1 MKGGVAHVTI
11 KPKKGFRSLRMDEEM
26 AVVKAAIARVNRG
39 GLVRI
44 VEFSVMSNHVHLI
57 VEAENSGDLSKG
69 MASLNTGLGMRL
81 NRLWGRV
88 RPGSVFAERFHLEVI
103 TSPTQMRNVLKYV
116 LRNDVHHGLGLGV
129 LDPCSSAM
137 SFGGFAERRGASKV
151 DCVSVEARSWLLR
164 TGWMKGGGRGLL
176 TIHDIPRVTGVL
188 QA

>member
-1 MKGGVAHVTI
+1 
-11 KPKKGFRSLRMDEEM
+11 
-26 AVVKAAIARVNRG
+26 
-39 GLVRI
+39 
-44 VEFSVMSNHVHLI
+44 
-57 VEAENSGDLSKG
+57 
-69 MASLNTGLGMRL
+69 MRL

-88 RPGSVFAERFHLEVI
+88 RQGSVFAERFHLEVI

-151 DCVSVEARSWLLR
+151 DCVSVEAQSWLLR
-164 TGWMKGGGRGLL
+164 TGWKRGAGKGLV
-176 TIHDIPRVTGVL
+176 TFHDLPRVTGVL

>member
-1 MKGGVAHVTI
+1 MAHVTI
-11 KPKKGFRSLRMDEEM
+11 KLKRGFRSLRKKEEM
-26 AVVKAAIARVNRG
+26 AVLRAAIARVNQG
-39 GLVRI
+39 ELVRI

-88 RPGSVFAERFHLEVI
+88 RRGSVFAERFHLEVI

-116 LRNDVHHGLGLGV
+116 LRNDVHHGLGLGI

-137 SFGGFAERRGASKV
+137 SFGGFVERRGASKV
-151 DCVSVEARSWLLR
+151 DCVSVEAQSWLLR
-164 TGWMKGGGRGLL
+164 VGWTKGGGKGLL
-176 TIHDIPRVTGVL
+176 TIHDLPRVTGAL